1 MGVRILLVEGDDDQH
16 VVWNLRD
23 TRELPSDFYV
33 ARPGDVVDASRP
45 GMVRRPQVA
54 CKDEASGGDARL
66 LESIP
71 ARLDTSDLERLAI
84 VIDADDKGPQ
94 RRWDSIRDR
103 LVSEGYDADLL
114 PRDAKPAG
122 VILDL
127 PPRRGR
133 KPIRFGLWIMPDNQS
148 NGMLEDFVANMIH
161 DDDEMLPRVND
172 FLGAIPRENRR
183 FSPAHQS
190 KARLHTWLAV
200 SERPGRPMGQAIKA
214 ESHLD
219 ANHTSV
225 EPFLSWIRK
234 ALVD

>member
-1 MGVRILLVEGDDDQH
+1 MGIRVLLVEGDDDQH
-16 VVWNLRD
+16 VIWNLRD
-23 TRELPSDFYV
+23 ARRLSREFYV
-33 ARPGDVVDASRP
+33 ARPGDVLNTDRP
-45 GMVRRPQVA
+45 GMVRRPQDA
-54 CKDEASGGDARL
+54 SADEASGGDTRL

-84 VIDADDKGPQ
+84 VIDADDKGPK

-103 LVSEGYDADLL
+103 LVSEGYEADLL
-114 PRDAKPAG
+114 PRNADPTG

-127 PPRRGR
+127 PSRRGR
-133 KPIRFGLWIMPDNQS
+133 KPIRLGVWIMPDNQS
-148 NGMLEDFVANMIH
+148 TGMLEDFVANMIRE
-161 DDDEMLPRVND
+161 DDEVLPYVDD
-172 FLGAIPRENRR
+172 FLAAIPEDRR
-183 FSPAHQS
+183 RYRKVHES

-219 ANHTSV
+219 ANHASV
-225 EPFLSWIRK
+225 EPFLKWIRR